1 MFTTLTPQEAQ
12 TRSLICLEKGKKG
25 IATLFRSDDGTLIF
39 GAARLRQPVLRLRI
53 RLDDKPWDEHSFKD
67 LLILRSNF
75 EKSDHWV
82 SLFNLPGENPMDCT
96 PKLTFSSLVTPCTFT
111 CDVIMKA
118 PQLLRREDEAGI
130 SKFLTYRMR
139 LHGSEGAAMLVQDD
153 GAAQCTA
160 LEISLDRREAEFSR
174 KAGQKEYMK
183 EETTYEDAERAY
195 CISDPSFSRD

>member
-1 MFTTLTPQEAQ
+1 
-12 TRSLICLEKGKKG
+12 
-25 IATLFRSDDGTLIF
+25 
-39 GAARLRQPVLRLRI
+39 
-53 RLDDKPWDEHSFKD
+53 
-67 LLILRSNF
+67 
-75 EKSDHWV
+75 
-82 SLFNLPGENPMDCT
+82 MDCT

-118 PQLLRREDEAGI
+118 PQLLRREEGAGI

-160 LEISLDRREAEFSR
+160 LEISLDRQEAEFSR
-174 KAGQKEYMK
+174 KAEQKEYMK